1 MRSHWVTLVLLL
13 GAFTLGTGASIDGVQ
28 SAREWQHAG
37 NLAEAGK
44 MWDAAY
50 QFYAKV
56 AETFPDTRHGR
67 VAAARAREMRAK
79 MLAPAR
85 CPGKGDAV
93 SWFDELLDFVLFP

>member
-1 MRSHWVTLVLLL
+1 MRSRWVTLVLLL
-13 GAFTLGTGASIDGVQ
+13 GVFALGTGASIDGVQ

-37 NLAEAGK
+37 DLAEAEK

-50 QFYAKV
+50 QFYTKV

-79 MLAPAR
+79 MLVPAR
-85 CPGKGDAV
+85 SSGRGDPV
-93 SWFDELLDFVLFP
+93 SWFDEILDFVLFP